1 MYLPPLSAENE
12 YISSWD
18 YRRSLI
24 QDRIGLVDAG
34 IVCFQEVS
42 PLTFE
47 DDFGF
52 MTEHL
57 GYDGVELFHK
67 VIVMACI
74 LKMSSTLYS
83 IYKNDHLPITSY
95 PLRGRNMIRVV
106 SVPLLFGRK
115 AEWN

>member
-1 MYLPPLSAENE
+1 MYLPPLSAEDE
-12 YISSWD
+12 YISSWE

-24 QDRIGLVDAG
+24 QDRIGIVDAD

-74 LKMSSTLYS
+74 LKMSLTTPFTKMITPLSHPTLFV
-83 IYKNDHLPITSY
+83 DAT
-95 PLRGRNMIRVV
+95 
-106 SVPLLFGRK
+106 
-115 AEWN
+115 